1 MTDTVAIPLVLVGD
15 PNMGVCEGDFCEIPD
30 HHEAAV
36 INRRLDRN
44 EI

>member
-1 MTDTVAIPLVLVGD
+1 VTDISAIPLVLVGD
-15 PNMGVCEGDFCEIPD
+15 PRMGVCEGDFCEIPD

-36 INRRLDRN
+36 INGRLDRN